1 MSDKESNV
9 NRRDFIKYVGG
20 AAVGLGIGGAGYLSA
35 NSQVGT
41 VTSELET
48 ANSELDQI
56 KEELKG
62 RGHLGYVFGAEGSI
76 ATIDLARGKVL
87 ASSGPTWIAEAGS
100 IDWCNHWPDAN
111 GNIWGLVRKP
121 GQIGSTIAVNP
132 TTNELVHDVP
142 LEGRWRIRLGET
154 DEEGKYGYMLNGYI
168 ADKYDSEKFN
178 ASRDEFEIPY
188 EDVDPGEIHKI
199 DLLKGEVVDV
209 LPVPKFCCD
218 VAIAP
223 DGKLWLVNQLESLIS
238 VVDTKTFTI
247 EEHLAT
253 EYADYGASMITIS
266 PNNDVAFIEV
276 NSAGNWS
283 NAGGFQN
290 LDPIEMVWD
299 IKAKEMVKEFP
310 LEAGPRT
317 SEFTPDGKYCVV
329 RTRPASII
337 YDVESLSEV
346 TRIEVENTGH
356 PAFSPDSTLAY
367 IPNPGDSAIDVLE
380 VGSFKKVDSLKL
392 PYSPSKIVPINTNN
406 Y

>member
-1 MSDKESNV
+1 MSNINV
-9 NRRDFIKYVGG
+9 NRRDFIKYIGG

-41 VTSELET
+41 VTSELE
-48 ANSELDQI
+48 QV

-76 ATIDLARGKVL
+76 ATIDLSRGKVL

-100 IDWCNHWPDAN
+100 IDWCNHYPDAN
-111 GNIWGLVRKP
+111 GNVWGLVRKS
-121 GQIGSTIAVNP
+121 GQIGSTIGVNP
-132 TTNELVHDVP
+132 ATNELVHDVP
-142 LEGRWRIRLGET
+142 LDGRWRIRLGET
-154 DEEGKYGYMLNGYI
+154 DTEGRYGYMLNGYI

-188 EDVDPGEIHKI
+188 KDIDPGVIHKV
-199 DLLKGEVVDV
+199 DLLSGKVVDK
-209 LPVPKFCCD
+209 LEVPKFCCD

-223 DGKLWLVNQLESLIS
+223 DGRLWLANQLESLLT
-238 VVDTKTFTI
+238 VVDTNSFTI

-253 EYADYGASMITIS
+253 EYFDYGASMVTIS

-283 NAGGFQN
+283 NAAGFKN

-299 IKAKEMVKEFP
+299 IQAKEMVKEFP
-310 LEAGPRT
+310 LESGPRT
-317 SEFTPDGKYCVV
+317 SEFTPDGKYCIV
-329 RTRPASII
+329 RTRPASIV
-337 YDVESLSEV
+337 YDVDSLTEV
-346 TRIEVENTGH
+346 TKIEIENTGH
-356 PAFSPDSTLAY
+356 PAFSPDSSLAY
-367 IPNPGDSAIDVLE
+367 IPNPGDSSVDVFE

-392 PYSPSKIVPINTNN
+392 PYSPSKIIPINTNN
-406 Y
+406 

>member
-1 MSDKESNV
+1 MSNINV
-9 NRRDFIKYVGG
+9 NRRDFIKYIGG

-41 VTSELET
+41 VTSELE
-48 ANSELDQI
+48 QV

-76 ATIDLARGKVL
+76 ATIDLSRGKVL

-100 IDWCNHWPDAN
+100 IDWCNHYPDAN
-111 GNIWGLVRKP
+111 GNVWGLVRKS
-121 GQIGSTIAVNP
+121 GQIGSTIGVNP
-132 TTNELVHDVP
+132 ATNELVHDVP
-142 LEGRWRIRLGET
+142 LDGRWRIRLGET
-154 DEEGKYGYMLNGYI
+154 DTEGRYGYMLNGYI

-188 EDVDPGEIHKI
+188 EDIDPGVIHKV
-199 DLLKGEVVDV
+199 DLLSGKVVDK
-209 LPVPKFCCD
+209 LEVPKFCCD

-223 DGKLWLVNQLESLIS
+223 DGRLWLTNQLESLLT
-238 VVDTKTFTI
+238 VVDTNSFTI

-253 EYADYGASMITIS
+253 EYFDYGASMVTIS

-283 NAGGFQN
+283 NAAGFKN

-299 IKAKEMVKEFP
+299 IQAKEMVKEFP

-317 SEFTPDGKYCVV
+317 SEFTPDGKYCIV
-329 RTRPASII
+329 RTRPASIV
-337 YDVESLSEV
+337 YDVDSLTEV
-346 TRIEVENTGH
+346 TKIEIENTGH
-356 PAFSPDSTLAY
+356 PAFSPDSSLAY
-367 IPNPGDSAIDVLE
+367 IPNPGDSSVDVFE

-392 PYSPSKIVPINTNN
+392 PYSPSKIIPINTNN
-406 Y
+406 

>member
-1 MSDKESNV
+1 MSNINV
-9 NRRDFIKYVGG
+9 NRRDFIKYIGG

-41 VTSELET
+41 VTSELE
-48 ANSELDQI
+48 QV

-76 ATIDLARGKVL
+76 ATIDLSRGKVL

-100 IDWCNHWPDAN
+100 IDWCNHYPDAN
-111 GNIWGLVRKP
+111 GNVWGLVRKS
-121 GQIGSTIAVNP
+121 GQIGSTIGVNP
-132 TTNELVHDVP
+132 ATNELVHDVP
-142 LEGRWRIRLGET
+142 LDGRWRIRLGET
-154 DEEGKYGYMLNGYI
+154 DTEGRYGYMLNGYI

-188 EDVDPGEIHKI
+188 EDIDPGVIHKV
-199 DLLKGEVVDV
+199 DLLSGKVVDK
-209 LPVPKFCCD
+209 LEVPKFCCD

-223 DGKLWLVNQLESLIS
+223 DGRLWLANQLESLLT
-238 VVDTKTFTI
+238 VVDTNSFTI

-253 EYADYGASMITIS
+253 EYFDYGASMVTIS

-283 NAGGFQN
+283 NAAGFKN

-299 IKAKEMVKEFP
+299 IQAKEMVKEFP
-310 LEAGPRT
+310 LESGPRT
-317 SEFTPDGKYCVV
+317 SEFTPDGKYCIV
-329 RTRPASII
+329 RTRPASIV
-337 YDVESLSEV
+337 YDVDSLTEV
-346 TRIEVENTGH
+346 TKIEIENTGH
-356 PAFSPDSTLAY
+356 PAFSPDSSLAY
-367 IPNPGDSAIDVLE
+367 IPNPGDSSVDVFE

-392 PYSPSKIVPINTNN
+392 PYSPSKIIPINTNN
-406 Y
+406 

>member
-1 MSDKESNV
+1 MVES

-20 AAVGLGIGGAGYLSA
+20 AAVGLGIGGAGYLSS
-35 NSQVGT
+35 NSKVNT
-41 VTSELET
+41 LTSELE
-48 ANSELDQI
+48 QV
-56 KEELKG
+56 KEKLEG

-100 IDWCNHWPDAN
+100 IDWCNHYPDAN
-111 GNIWGLVRKP
+111 GNVWGLVRKS
-121 GQIGSTIAVNP
+121 GQIGSTIGVNP
-132 TTNELVHDVP
+132 ATNELVHDVP
-142 LEGRWRIRLGET
+142 LDGRWRIRLGET
-154 DEEGKYGYMLNGYI
+154 DAEGRYGYMLNGYI

-188 EDVDPGEIHKI
+188 EDIDPGVIHKV
-199 DLLKGEVVDV
+199 DLLNGKVVGT
-209 LPVPKFCCD
+209 LEVPKFSCD

-223 DGKLWLVNQLESLIS
+223 DGKLWLTNQLESLLT
-238 VVDTKTFTI
+238 VVDTNSFTI

-253 EYADYGASMITIS
+253 EYFDYGGSMVTIS

-276 NSAGNWS
+276 NSGGNWS
-283 NAGGFQN
+283 NAGGFKN

-299 IKAKEMVKEFP
+299 IQAKEMVKEFP

-317 SEFTPDGKYCVV
+317 SEFTPDGKYCIV
-329 RTRPASII
+329 RTRPASIV
-337 YDVESLSEV
+337 YDVDSLTEV
-346 TRIEVENTGH
+346 KKIEIENSGH
-356 PAFSPDSTLAY
+356 PAFSPDSSLAY
-367 IPNPGDSAIDVLE
+367 IPNPGDSSVDVLE

-392 PYSPSKIVPINTNN
+392 PYSPSKIIPINTNN

>member
-1 MSDKESNV
+1 MSNINV
-9 NRRDFIKYVGG
+9 NRRDFIKYIGG

-41 VTSELET
+41 VTSELE
-48 ANSELDQI
+48 QV

-76 ATIDLARGKVL
+76 ATIDLSRGKVL

-100 IDWCNHWPDAN
+100 IDWCNHYPDAN
-111 GNIWGLVRKP
+111 GNVWGLVRKS
-121 GQIGSTIAVNP
+121 GQIGSTIGVNP
-132 TTNELVHDVP
+132 ATNELVHDVP
-142 LEGRWRIRLGET
+142 LDGRWRIRLGET
-154 DEEGKYGYMLNGYI
+154 DTEGRYGYMLNGYI

-188 EDVDPGEIHKI
+188 EDIDPGVIHKV
-199 DLLKGEVVDV
+199 DLLSGKVVDK
-209 LPVPKFCCD
+209 LEVPKFCCD

-223 DGKLWLVNQLESLIS
+223 DGRLWLTNQLESLLT
-238 VVDTKTFTI
+238 VVDTNSFTI

-253 EYADYGASMITIS
+253 EYFDYGGSMVTIS

-283 NAGGFQN
+283 NAAGFKN

-299 IKAKEMVKEFP
+299 IQAKEMVKEFP

-317 SEFTPDGKYCVV
+317 SEFTPDGKYCIV
-329 RTRPASII
+329 RTRPASIV
-337 YDVESLSEV
+337 YDVDSLTEV
-346 TRIEVENTGH
+346 TKIEIENTGH
-356 PAFSPDSTLAY
+356 PAFSPDSSLAY
-367 IPNPGDSAIDVLE
+367 IPNPGDSSVDVFE

>member
-1 MSDKESNV
+1 MSNINV
-9 NRRDFIKYVGG
+9 NRRDFIKYIGG

-41 VTSELET
+41 VTSELE
-48 ANSELDQI
+48 QV

-76 ATIDLARGKVL
+76 ATIDLSRGKVL

-100 IDWCNHWPDAN
+100 IDWCNHYPDAN
-111 GNIWGLVRKP
+111 GNVWGLVRKS
-121 GQIGSTIAVNP
+121 GQIGSTIGVNP
-132 TTNELVHDVP
+132 ATNELVHDVP
-142 LEGRWRIRLGET
+142 LDGRWRIRLGET
-154 DEEGKYGYMLNGYI
+154 DTEGRYGYMLNGYI

-188 EDVDPGEIHKI
+188 EDIDPGVIHKV
-199 DLLKGEVVDV
+199 DLLSGKVVDK
-209 LPVPKFCCD
+209 LEVPKFCCD

-223 DGKLWLVNQLESLIS
+223 DGRLWLTNQLESLLT
-238 VVDTKTFTI
+238 VVDTNSFTI

-253 EYADYGASMITIS
+253 EYFDYGGSMVTIS

-283 NAGGFQN
+283 NAAGFKN

-299 IKAKEMVKEFP
+299 IQAKEMVKEFP
-310 LEAGPRT
+310 LESGPRT
-317 SEFTPDGKYCVV
+317 SEFTPDGKYCIV
-329 RTRPASII
+329 RTRPASIV
-337 YDVESLSEV
+337 YDVDSLTEV
-346 TRIEVENTGH
+346 TKIEIENTGH
-356 PAFSPDSTLAY
+356 PAFSPDSSLAY
-367 IPNPGDSAIDVLE
+367 IPNPGDSSVDVFE

>member
-1 MSDKESNV
+1 MSNINV
-9 NRRDFIKYVGG
+9 NRRDFIKYIGG

-41 VTSELET
+41 VTSELE
-48 ANSELDQI
+48 QV

-76 ATIDLARGKVL
+76 ATIDLSRGKVL

-100 IDWCNHWPDAN
+100 IDWCNHYPDAN
-111 GNIWGLVRKP
+111 GNVWGLVRKS
-121 GQIGSTIAVNP
+121 GQIGSTIGVNP
-132 TTNELVHDVP
+132 ATNELVHDVP
-142 LEGRWRIRLGET
+142 LDGRWRIRLGET
-154 DEEGKYGYMLNGYI
+154 DTEGRYGYMLNGYI

-188 EDVDPGEIHKI
+188 EDIDPGVIHKV
-199 DLLKGEVVDV
+199 DLLSGKVVDK
-209 LPVPKFCCD
+209 LEVPKFCCD

-223 DGKLWLVNQLESLIS
+223 DGRLWLTNQLESLLT
-238 VVDTKTFTI
+238 VVDTNSFTI

-253 EYADYGASMITIS
+253 EYFDYGGSMVTIS

-283 NAGGFQN
+283 NAAGFKN

-299 IKAKEMVKEFP
+299 IQAKEMVKEFP

-317 SEFTPDGKYCVV
+317 SEFTPDGKYCIV
-329 RTRPASII
+329 RTRPASIV
-337 YDVESLSEV
+337 YDVDSLTEV
-346 TRIEVENTGH
+346 TKIEIENTGH
-356 PAFSPDSTLAY
+356 PAFSPDSSLAY
-367 IPNPGDSAIDVLE
+367 IPNPGDSSVDVFE

-392 PYSPSKIVPINTNN
+392 PYSPSKIIPINTNN
-406 Y
+406 